1 MHAKRNVE
9 TKEVVTYQFGKSF
22 EKFCLRMLEN
32 CPEIL
37 EVCGA
42 IRLTEVYL
50 DFTFYLFIFSLLS
63 AMISSSSCAFP
74 FSPHFLPSVFSFL
87 WCREPV
93 RTMAEKLH
101 VQASGCSD
109 LYPL

>member
-1 MHAKRNVE
+1 
-9 TKEVVTYQFGKSF
+9 
-22 EKFCLRMLEN
+22 MLES

-63 AMISSSSCAFP
+63 AMISFSSCAFL
-74 FSPHFLPSVFSFL
+74 FFPHFLPSVFSFL

-93 RTMAEKLH
+93 RTMAEKLSM
-101 VQASGCSD
+101 QASGCTD
-109 LYPL
+109 LSQL